1 MSIEQEILKGYK
13 TVAVVGLSASP
24 DRPSH
29 RVASYLK
36 ENGYRVIPVNPA
48 EKGVLGETSYPSLGV
63 IPEQVE
69 VVDIFRRSEE
79 VVPIVQEAIKTGA
92 KTIWMREGV
101 INQEV
106 ADLAR
111 KAGLKVV
118 IDKCM
123 FKEHQKMV
131 SGG

>member
-92 KTIWMREGV
+92 KTIWMQEGV